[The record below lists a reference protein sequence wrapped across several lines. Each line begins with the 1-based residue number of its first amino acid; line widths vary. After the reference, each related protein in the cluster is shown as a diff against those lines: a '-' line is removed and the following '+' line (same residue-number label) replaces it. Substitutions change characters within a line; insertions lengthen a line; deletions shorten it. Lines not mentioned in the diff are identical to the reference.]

1 MYLRVLRDVL
11 RGIYPMFRWLSNTC
25 IAEMYSVVFD
35 TYRKR
40 ILEYHGIRLNTE
52 AQRGAYSGLS
62 EYVKIRLYCENT
74 SEYVRIF
81 GREYNGIWEEKPLI
95 PPTLRPHTHT
105 PALVNRRHSHHA
117 WQDPSF

>member
-1 MYLRVLRDVL
+1 MYLRVLLDVL

-81 GREYNGIWEEKPLI
+81 GREYNGIWEEEPGKAYFSRKHQESI
-95 PPTLRPHTHT
+95 KRSSKC
-105 PALVNRRHSHHA
+105 VSGCIRRI
-117 WQDPSF
+117 W

>member
-1 MYLRVLRDVL
+1 MYLCVLRDVL

-81 GREYNGIWEEKPLI
+81 GMGSATTRTCLPINGLAPRGQRNVIG
-95 PPTLRPHTHT
+95 TVGDFT
-105 PALVNRRHSHHA
+105 
-117 WQDPSF
+117 

>member
-11 RGIYPMFRWLSNTC
+11 RGIYHMFRWLSNTC

-81 GREYNGIWEEKPLI
+81 GREYNGIWEEKPLLL
-95 PPTLRPHTHT
+95 PCE
-105 PALVNRRHSHHA
+105 AG
-117 WQDPSF
+117 WQHEPLLWR

>member
-52 AQRGAYSGLS
+52 AQRGAYSGDQGGLLS
-62 EYVKIRLYCENT
+62 KVGVCYHAYIPG
-74 SEYVRIF
+74 IF
-81 GREYNGIWEEKPLI
+81 TYI
-95 PPTLRPHTHT
+95 
-105 PALVNRRHSHHA
+105 
-117 WQDPSF
+117 